1 MREQQ
6 FVDIRN
12 KEERQKF
19 IEKLETNGYEIDT
32 TIFSRND
39 ILCGIFPIVVN
50 INNKKI
56 SMLGNV
62 TTAAAAVSSGVLIT
76 KEEFEKLM
84 DYSS

>member
-6 FVDIRN
+6 FVDIGN

-32 TIFSRND
+32 TIFSKDD
-39 ILCGIFPIVVN
+39 IICGIFPIVVN
-50 INNKKI
+50 LNNKKI

-76 KEEFEKLM
+76 QAEFEKNINLN
-84 DYSS
+84 S